1 MDKIRQNQENI
12 VEWMHQHPEEAHK
25 VNPNIFIVMD
35 DCISQDLHHAE
46 QLKEIFFNGRHL
58 KMLLLISLQFAK
70 GIPPG
75 FRENCDMAFIF
86 RMHSQAQI
94 EAITENFLGHLDKK
108 TARNVM
114 ESVVWKDE
122 ETDERQFLVVDCSG
136 NSPIDEMLYAGQAM
150 DPGDFKLGCKEY
162 WEGTEPE
169 KKPSSKP
176 KAQPQR
182 RAR

>member
-1 MDKIRQNQENI
+1 
-12 VEWMHQHPEEAHK
+12 
-25 VNPNIFIVMD
+25 
-35 DCISQDLHHAE
+35 
-46 QLKEIFFNGRHL
+46 
-58 KMLLLISLQFAK
+58 
-70 GIPPG
+70 
-75 FRENCDMAFIF
+75 MAFIF